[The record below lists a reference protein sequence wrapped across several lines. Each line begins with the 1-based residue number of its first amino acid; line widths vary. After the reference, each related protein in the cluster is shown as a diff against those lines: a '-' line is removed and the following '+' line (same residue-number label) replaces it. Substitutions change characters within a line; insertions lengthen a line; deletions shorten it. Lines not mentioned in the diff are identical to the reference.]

1 MLSPVQAVEDRNL
14 LNEKKNSV
22 FSMSS
27 LSSNTLSDLNS
38 ISIFSTTSV
47 TSMLSGRELHS
58 NIFTGSTPSI
68 NYFDLSSSIVSITE
82 NESSIPV
89 IDFQVNKFE
98 EKITFVITLDLNR
111 FPRLTR
117 DGTCVIKM
125 YLKNVLYLM
134 KECGY

>member
-1 MLSPVQAVEDRNL
+1 MP
-14 LNEKKNSV
+14 
-22 FSMSS
+22 S
-27 LSSNTLSDLNS
+27 LSSDTLGDLDS
-38 ISIFSTTSV
+38 ISISSTTSV
-47 TSMLSGRELHS
+47 ASMLSGRELHS

-68 NYFDLSSSIVSITE
+68 NYSDLSSSIVSITE

-98 EKITFVITLDLNR
+98 EKITFVIALDLNR

-125 YLKNVLYLM
+125 Y
-134 KECGY
+134 